1 MSLHTTSDS
10 TDDLRLTEL
19 NKWLASLPAPLLK
32 LDSLRPASSDASFRR
47 YFRIDGTDGATFI
60 VMDAP
65 PPQEDV
71 RPFIHV
77 AEVFGETGVSV
88 PSILAQDIDQG
99 FLLLTDLGSTT
110 YLQLLNPDN
119 AHKLY
124 IDAIDALVHIQT
136 HSKPDVLPEYDRAL
150 LLRELMLFPEW
161 YIGKHLGL
169 TMTEKQTTT
178 LNNIFE
184 LLLANNLAQA
194 QVYVHRDYH
203 SRNLMVLTQGNPGIL
218 DFQDAVFGPITY
230 DLASLLR
237 DAYIQW
243 DEEIVL
249 DWAIRYWERAKR
261 AGLPVNPDID
271 SFYRDFE
278 FMGLQRHLK
287 VLGIFARLY
296 HRDGKDAYLKDLP
309 LVMEYT
315 RKVAYRYKELAPLVK
330 LLDELEDKA
339 PQVGYTF

>member
-1 MSLHTTSDS
+1 MSLHTASDS
-10 TDDLRLTEL
+10 SSDPRLTAL
-19 NKWLASLPAPLLK
+19 QKWLASVTAYELQLS
-32 LDSLRPASSDASFRR
+32 SLRPASSDASFRR
-47 YFRIDGTDGATFI
+47 YFRIDGTDGNSYI

-77 AEVFGETGVSV
+77 AEVFGATGVSV

-99 FLLLTDLGSTT
+99 FLLLSDLGSTT
-110 YLQLLNPDN
+110 YLQLLNPDT

-124 IDAIDALVHIQT
+124 IDAIDALVQIQL
-136 HSKPDVLPEYDRAL
+136 HSAPAVLPEYDRAL

-169 TMTEKQTTT
+169 TMTEKQTAT
-178 LNNIFE
+178 LNKIFDA
-184 LLLANNLAQA
+184 LLSNNLAQA

-203 SRNLMVLTQGNPGIL
+203 SRNLMVLQNGNPGIL
-218 DFQDAVFGPITY
+218 DFQDAVYGPITY

-243 DEEIVL
+243 DEEVVL
-249 DWAIRYWERAKR
+249 DWTIRYWERAKR

-278 FMGLQRHLK
+278 YMGLQRHLK

-315 RKVAYRYKELAPLVK
+315 RKAAHRYKELAPLVR